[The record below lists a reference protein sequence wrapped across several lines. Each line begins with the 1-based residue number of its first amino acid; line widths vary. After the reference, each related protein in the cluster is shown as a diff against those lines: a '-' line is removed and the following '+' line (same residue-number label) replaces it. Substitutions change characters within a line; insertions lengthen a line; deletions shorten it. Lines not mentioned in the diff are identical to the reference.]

1 MSLDGV
7 DFRVNEPHPFD
18 RRYYSHKFN
27 HAGLKYE
34 IGLSFSGKI
43 VWVAGGIPCGV
54 GDREL
59 AESSLANEL
68 EDGETVMAD
77 LGYRRID
84 GIFVTPVRP
93 RNGQDLTFEELKFN
107 KDHKRIMCRHEN
119 VNSRMK
125 VFKVLSTTFRHHL
138 SKHTDCV
145 FAIAQLTSLMLQ
157 LHPLPEIS
165 NGLSDT
171 EDE

>member
-59 AESSLANEL
+59 AESSLVVLRIRFEQNLADQRQIAN
-68 EDGETVMAD
+68 
-77 LGYRRID
+77 
-84 GIFVTPVRP
+84 GIAGRWSNPP
-93 RNGQDLTFEELKFN
+93 
-107 KDHKRIMCRHEN
+107 HKRAV
-119 VNSRMK
+119 VN
-125 VFKVLSTTFRHHL
+125 
-138 SKHTDCV
+138 
-145 FAIAQLTSLMLQ
+145 
-157 LHPLPEIS
+157 
-165 NGLSDT
+165 G
-171 EDE
+171 